1 MPSGDS
7 KSEVSVN
14 KRCIMYVQY
23 LEYIN
28 FDSFDELTENVMN
41 ELGNEYQIASI
52 VHDKDIDEVTGK
64 IKDPHIH
71 IVFYDKGRL
80 SLRKLKEA
88 TRETKEN
95 YFEFMNR
102 KDAAFMYLIHAAKRD
117 KNNYQYD
124 ISDVTANFDYED
136 YLKRIRMPSKNKL
149 TINSLLQ
156 DVLDSKIR
164 YSDIQQDNDLSV
176 MYAKHKSKIDNALNI
191 ASKRRAEQ
199 KKNIEVPVIWI
210 YGKQSGIGKTT
221 YANQKSKKLE
231 KAYNYSTYVTSA
243 NNDPFQDYKGEE
255 IVIID
260 DIKPNDIDFSDLLR
274 LLDPYNATSVRSRY
288 NNKYVSADVIFVT
301 SMYNP
306 EEFYLES
313 NVDVAN
319 EPIDQLLRRI
329 STVCHVVPTDDNN
342 YLAEVGVYKMTR
354 LDEPVVIDD
363 NYSIVKAKN
372 VVVKSNYALSEDKKK
387 T

>member
-199 KKNIEVPVIWI
+199 KKDIEVPVIWI

-231 KAYNYSTYVTSA
+231 KAYNYSTYMTSA

-255 IVIID
+255 IIIID

-313 NVDVAN
+313 NVDLAN

-363 NYSIVKAKN
+363 SYSIVKSKN

>member
-117 KNNYQYD
+117 RNNYQYD

-199 KKNIEVPVIWI
+199 KKDIEVPVIWI

-231 KAYNYSTYVTSA
+231 KAYNYSTYMTSA

-255 IVIID
+255 IIIID

-313 NVDVAN
+313 NVDIAN

-329 STVCHVVPTDDNN
+329 STVCHVVSTDDNN

-372 VVVKSNYALSEDKKK
+372 VIVKSNYALSEDKKK

>member
-1 MPSGDS
+1 MLSEDINA
-7 KSEVSVN
+7 EVSVN

-28 FDSFDELTENVMN
+28 FDSFDELIDNVMN

-71 IVFYDKGRL
+71 IVFYDTGRL

-95 YFEFMNR
+95 YFEFMKR
-102 KDAAFMYLIHAAKRD
+102 KDAAFMYLIHAAKKDR
-117 KNNYQYD
+117 NNYQYD

-231 KAYNYSTYVTSA
+231 KAYNYSTYMTSA

-255 IVIID
+255 IIIID

-288 NNKYVSADVIFVT
+288 SNKYVSADVIFVT
-301 SMYNP
+301 SMYSP

-313 NVDVAN
+313 SINVSN

-363 NYSIVKAKN
+363 SYSIVKAKN